1 MCTKEEIIS
10 CRSARNDKTSTTARS
25 YFQGPEVRPR
35 LPKNLYTLSF
45 SLLCR
50 YHFIREL
57 NNPFIFLCGGV
68 SELIVRQPHMVI
80 IYKHILYRN
89 CPIFW
94 TGNKK
99 LIPTIYIQYTHQLST
114 AFLTTW
120 IVFYTQH
127 RVHFVENTSINDI
140 VENILNRYLI

>member
-25 YFQGPEVRPR
+25 YFQGPKVRPR
-35 LPKNLYTLSF
+35 LPKKPLYPLFLSHAALTSYTRTKQPVHIYMWWGIRIDC
-45 SLLCR
+45 SLAA
-50 YHFIREL
+50 Y
-57 NNPFIFLCGGV
+57 G
-68 SELIVRQPHMVI
+68 
-80 IYKHILYRN
+80 YKHILYRN

-99 LIPTIYIQYTHQLST
+99 LIPLYIYTHQLST

-120 IVFYTQH
+120 IVYYTHH
-127 RVHFVENTSINDI
+127 RVHLAENISINDI
-140 VENILNRYLI
+140 VENILNT